1 MCKNQKFLGADMQK
15 DLNWMAGSISRKPRG
30 VRAKFWADLELI
42 LKAHGPQ
49 VDSHETEGLLSKTAG
64 QRGMFCS
71 GLLDLDRMAQ
81 NRLDLDLISFA
92 GNRSDGQDQAGA
104 RGGGAARRSS
114 ALRRRS
120 TRVGGTRPSQG

>member
-1 MCKNQKFLGADMQK
+1 MQK

-42 LKAHGPQ
+42 LKAHGPR
-49 VDSHETEGLLSKTAG
+49 VDSQETEGLLSKTVG

-81 NRLDLDLISFA
+81 NRLDLDLI
-92 GNRSDGQDQAGA
+92 
-104 RGGGAARRSS
+104 
-114 ALRRRS
+114 
-120 TRVGGTRPSQG
+120 

>member
-1 MCKNQKFLGADMQK
+1 MV
-15 DLNWMAGSISRKPRG
+15 GSISRKPRG

-42 LKAHGPQ
+42 LKAHGPR
-49 VDSHETEGLLSKTAG
+49 VDSQETEGLLSKTVG

-92 GNRSDGQDQAGA
+92 
-104 RGGGAARRSS
+104 
-114 ALRRRS
+114 
-120 TRVGGTRPSQG
+120 